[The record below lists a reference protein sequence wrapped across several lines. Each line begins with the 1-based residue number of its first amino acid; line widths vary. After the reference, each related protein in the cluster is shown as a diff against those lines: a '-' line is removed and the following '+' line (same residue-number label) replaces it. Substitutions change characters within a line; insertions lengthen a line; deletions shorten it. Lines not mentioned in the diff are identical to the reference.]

1 MSDIFITMDG
11 IDKSAKEKLL
21 PRYHLHALKSMIE
34 EGLFSEP
41 ASRDW
46 AGSVV
51 KLLEEQK
58 EKSKQKSEL
67 QKMKTE
73 QKKIEQSK
81 QSTLISF
88 LEKKEWNNA
97 VDVMLL

>member
-1 MSDIFITMDG
+1 MITKKRVLEIITGSSHEEQSNIFITMDN

-21 PRYHLHALKSMIE
+21 PRFHLKDLKSMIE
-34 EGLFSEP
+34 EGLFNDS

-58 EKSKQKSEL
+58 EKTK
-67 QKMKTE
+67 
-73 QKKIEQSK
+73 
-81 QSTLISF
+81 
-88 LEKKEWNNA
+88 
-97 VDVMLL
+97 V